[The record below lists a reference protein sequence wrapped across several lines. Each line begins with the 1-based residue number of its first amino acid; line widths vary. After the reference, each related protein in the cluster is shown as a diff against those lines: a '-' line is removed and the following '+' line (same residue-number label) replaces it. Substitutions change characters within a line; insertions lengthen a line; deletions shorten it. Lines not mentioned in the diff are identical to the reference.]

1 MKCRK
6 CGTENIA
13 NAKFCRHCGDSLV
26 MNIMD
31 LYPKINFVP
40 TNFMDWKKPNVGR
53 FIKVLLSIPICIL
66 LFLCIYC
73 LWSYNV
79 YNQRGRNTCSAGN
92 EELKMYCTLTEDPL
106 MDGGLEY
113 VDVYSYKF
121 NDGYYSDF
129 EYVYDDNGNE
139 REVSAG
145 EYISN
150 PVEWT
155 AEKSL
160 FEYRRRLV
168 LIFMSFACGAIA
180 LFLIMHFVICGYPQR
195 PKRTKP
201 LSEVADYCQKYS
213 YWGIFRR
220 RKTPKFVFFIKDG
233 QFGILDV
240 AHYSVFLPARYD
252 FLSWREKNKYLNAV
266 INGRNVIIDIYG
278 KELK

>member
-31 LYPKINFVP
+31 LYPKLNFVP
-40 TNFMDWKKPNVGR
+40 KNFMDWKKPNVGR

-113 VDVYSYKF
+113 VDVYS
-121 NDGYYSDF
+121 
-129 EYVYDDNGNE
+129 
-139 REVSAG
+139 
-145 EYISN
+145 
-150 PVEWT
+150 
-155 AEKSL
+155 
-160 FEYRRRLV
+160 
-168 LIFMSFACGAIA
+168 
-180 LFLIMHFVICGYPQR
+180 
-195 PKRTKP
+195 
-201 LSEVADYCQKYS
+201 
-213 YWGIFRR
+213 
-220 RKTPKFVFFIKDG
+220 
-233 QFGILDV
+233 
-240 AHYSVFLPARYD
+240 
-252 FLSWREKNKYLNAV
+252 
-266 INGRNVIIDIYG
+266 
-278 KELK
+278 

>member
-31 LYPKINFVP
+31 LYPKLNFIP

-79 YNQRGRNTCSAGN
+79 YNQRGLNSEGGN
-92 EELKMYCTLTEDPL
+92 GIKMYFTDIQDPL
-106 MDGGLEY
+106 GVWWYEEAHCY
-113 VDVYSYKF
+113 NF
-121 NDGYYSDF
+121 
-129 EYVYDDNGNE
+129 NGNYYPYY
-139 REVSAG
+139 REGSYDECIPDG
-145 EYISN
+145 EQITD

-168 LIFMSFACGAIA
+168 PRFMSFVCGAIA
-180 LFLIMHFVICGYPQR
+180 LFLIMHFVICGYPKR
-195 PKRTKP
+195 PKVTKP